1 METDSALPTHE
12 SEGFEGM
19 ISQCPEMHEIF
30 ALIRRIAPVDSTVLI
45 TGESGTGKEM
55 VARAIHRHSRRR
67 DFPFLACDCTA
78 LAPTLL
84 ESELFGHAKGSFS
97 GAIATKQGLFEA
109 AHRGTL
115 LLDEVA
121 NLSPETQRKLLRV
134 LESRKVR
141 KVGDTA
147 EREID
152 IRLVGTTNRVLA
164 EMVKVGEF
172 RADLYYRLNVVP
184 ILLPPLR
191 ARRGDIPLLASVFLR
206 RFCRQMGVPCGGFSP
221 DAMRCME
228 AYSWPGNVRELR
240 NIVER
245 LAVLYGGMRIESPH
259 LPPELRQRDPD
270 CPAEPPRT
278 WKELRALKRT
288 ITRDLERRFLIAALE
303 RCGYNISQAAES
315 VGMQRP
321 NFHALL
327 RSHGLKLGGGKNKP
341 GGEAMVDD

>member
-1 METDSALPTHE
+1 METAPALPTHE
-12 SEGFEGM
+12 PEGFEGM
-19 ISQCPEMHEIF
+19 ISQCAEMHEIF
-30 ALIRRIAPVDSTVLI
+30 SLIRRIAPVDSTVLI

-67 DFPFLACDCTA
+67 NFPFLACDCTA

-84 ESELFGHAKGSFS
+84 ESELFGHTKGSFS
-97 GAIATKQGLFEA
+97 GAIATKQGLFEV

-147 EREID
+147 EHEID

-191 ARRGDIPLLASVFLR
+191 ERRGDIPLLASVFLR
-206 RFCRQMGVPCGGFSP
+206 RFCWQMGVPCGGFSP
-221 DAMRCME
+221 EAMRCME
-228 AYSWPGNVRELR
+228 AYHWPGNVRELR

-245 LAVLYGGMRIESPH
+245 LAVLYGGLRIEAQH
-259 LPPELRQRDPD
+259 LPPELREGEPD
-270 CPAEPPRT
+270 CPGETPRT
-278 WKELRALKRT
+278 WVELRRLKRT
-288 ITRDLERRFLIAALE
+288 MTRELERRFLIAALE
-303 RCGYNISQAAES
+303 RCGYNISQAAGS
-315 VGMQRP
+315 VGMKRP

-327 RSHGLKLGGGKNKP
+327 RSHGLRV
-341 GGEAMVDD
+341 GEAKKKASRPALSDD